1 MSASLT
7 VREVLTALSAEV
19 PISPEAATPMR
30 AALQALDVGTPWY
43 LRVLMAFGAWF
54 GTWFLLSFVFALL
67 AIPFGNE
74 LEAAAIVIG
83 LGLIVAAV
91 ALRHAV
97 ANDFL
102 QHAALIVSLTGQG
115 LFIGGVGAA
124 TDALGAAAVAGLIIS
139 IVLIA
144 VFPDRVH
151 RFLSTVGAVAALVG
165 LAYESRLPHATA
177 AIAIL
182 LIALVLLLW
191 RGAAL
196 RIRVEQSEAT
206 GPVVSGAIMSLFG
219 LLLLS
224 SIFDF
229 MDLRT
234 AAWFTQRGP
243 TTAGAVL
250 GLLWLVHEVMDEHRP
265 GTFGLPAL
273 AASAAIVALAAI
285 TWRTPAIA
293 VTLLVIVLAFDR
305 RSRPMSALAIAFFLA
320 FGALYYYNLQM
331 TLLEKSAVLAG
342 SGGLCLL
349 AWAIIRRLASGEE
362 EAAA

>member
-1 MSASLT
+1 
-7 VREVLTALSAEV
+7 VREVLMELSSEV
-19 PISPEAATPMR
+19 PISPEAAHPMR
-30 AALQALDVGTPWY
+30 AALQVLDVGTPWY

-54 GTWFLLSFVFALL
+54 GTWFLLSFVIAVLAL
-67 AIPFGNE
+67 PFGNVP
-74 LEAAAIVIG
+74 EAAAIVIG
-83 LGLIVAAV
+83 LGLMGAAV

-97 ANDFL
+97 AHDFL
-102 QHAALIVSLTGQG
+102 QHVAVILSLTGQG
-115 LFIGGVGAA
+115 MFIGGVGAS
-124 TDALGAAAVAGLIIS
+124 TNALGPAAVAGLLIS

-151 RFLSTVGAVAALVG
+151 RFLSTVGAVVALVG

-182 LIALVLLLW
+182 LMALVLLLW
-191 RGAAL
+191 RGAPL
-196 RIRVEQSEAT
+196 NVRVEQAEAT
-206 GPVVSGAIMSLFG
+206 GPIVSGAIISLFG

-224 SIFDF
+224 AIFDF
-229 MDLRT
+229 MELRT
-234 AAWFTQRGP
+234 ATWFTQHGP

-250 GLLWLVHEVMDEHRP
+250 GLLWLVHEVLDDHRS
-265 GTFGLPAL
+265 GTFGVPAL
-273 AASAAIVALAAI
+273 AASAAILALAAI

-305 RSRPMSALAIAFFLA
+305 RSRTISALAIAFFLA

-342 SGGLCLL
+342 SGVLCLF